1 MIFCNCSVPLTVTA
15 KIHPKSPLA
24 MDFSTLESLSYGQR
38 SKCADLLNS
47 YDIFIISYSGYFSA
61 TLLAKTLRILTLYSG
76 FILLLYI
83 YTFIFT
89 SYFGFAASTAVPF
102 IRRLPSGLLLLPVS
116 DQKTPPAI
124 SFPAKNRKIRREAHY
139 LTA

>member
-1 MIFCNCSVPLTVTA
+1 
-15 KIHPKSPLA
+15 

-61 TLLAKTLRILTLYSG
+61 TLLAKTLRILTLYSD

-102 IRRLPSGLLLLPVS
+102 IR
-116 DQKTPPAI
+116 
-124 SFPAKNRKIRREAHY
+124 
-139 LTA
+139 